1 MLKKDINDK
10 KHKFVTLFMSHLI
23 LLTSVTVANAT
34 PTTPTSVP
42 IVLKLLGKMIDIFRA
57 AGIILLVYAVIAFI
71 LALKNE
77 DAESK
82 VNAIMQMSISIV
94 LITLSS
100 IISPLL
106 SSAGVEGSIT

>member
-10 KHKFVTLFMSHLI
+10 KHKFVTLLMSHLI
-23 LLTSVTVANAT
+23 LLTSVTVANAA
-34 PTTPTSVP
+34 PASVL
-42 IVLKLLGKMIDIFRA
+42 IVLKLLGQMIDIFRA

-106 SSAGVEGSIT
+106 SSAGVAGSIT

>member
-10 KHKFVTLFMSHLI
+10 KHKFVALLMSHLI
-23 LLTSVTVANAT
+23 LLTSVTVANAA
-34 PTTPTSVP
+34 PTSVP
-42 IVLKLLGKMIDIFRA
+42 IILKLLGEMLKIFQA
-57 AGIILLVYAVIAFI
+57 AGFVLLVYAIFTLI

-82 VNAIMQMSISIV
+82 VNAITQISISIV

-100 IISPLL
+100 IIEPLL

>member
-1 MLKKDINDK
+1 MLKKSINET
-10 KHKFVTLFMSHLI
+10 KHKFVTLLMSHLI
-23 LLTSVTVANAT
+23 LLTSVTVANAA
-34 PTTPTSVP
+34 TPTSVP
-42 IVLKLLGKMIDIFRA
+42 IVLKLLGQMIDIFRA

-106 SSAGVEGSIT
+106 SSAGVTGSIT

>member
-10 KHKFVTLFMSHLI
+10 KHKFVTLLMSHLI
-23 LLTSVTVANAT
+23 LLTSVTVANA
-34 PTTPTSVP
+34 TPTSVP

>member
-10 KHKFVTLFMSHLI
+10 KHKFVTLLMSHLI

-34 PTTPTSVP
+34 PTSVP
-42 IVLKLLGKMIDIFRA
+42 IVLKLLVQMIDIFRA